1 MLLCKLALEDDYVDA
16 AQLRESGGWKT
27 LEAMIEATGE
37 RPLKRAW
44 LTDLDD
50 ASFPDPGT
58 PSEQLAKRFKQ
69 AASIKS

>member
-1 MLLCKLALEDDYVDA
+1 
-16 AQLRESGGWKT
+16 
-27 LEAMIEATGE
+27 MIEATGE